1 MHPHAPTAKNTRPQ
15 MHTAT
20 ETYIHTYIQ
29 AGGRE
34 QISGE
39 QSKHKDQNVSEGGG
53 ELNSLKRQRKGRF
66 ELESKNFK

>member
-20 ETYIHTYIQ
+20 ETYIHT
-29 AGGRE
+29 GRGRE